1 VCACQEAL
9 SKANTEQDRAKQ
21 AITYK
26 KDQIREKENE
36 SNRVQQ
42 ATDALNFDDG
52 ALTRFEEAYEGL
64 KKELT
69 NGLTRDPQKT
79 QSEIESKEAP
89 LQRKIKDR
97 NAAKDAL
104 R

>member
-1 VCACQEAL
+1 M

-36 SNRVQQ
+36 LNRVQQ

-52 ALTRFEEAYEGL
+52 ALTRFEKAYEGL

-69 NGLTRDPQKT
+69 NGLTKDPQKT

-89 LQRKIKDR
+89 LQCKIKDR